1 MSAPH
6 VLAEVKDGIGWMTL
20 NRPESLNAL
29 SMEMRDLLIEHSA
42 KFEKDPAVRCVVIRG
57 AGTHFMAGGDI
68 RGFHKSL
75 TEDKEAHL
83 AGFEMRVVKAH
94 QAIYQIRR
102 MNKPVLA
109 SVQGAA
115 AGFGLSLILN
125 CDLAIASDDSFF
137 TLAFLHI
144 GLSADGGAT
153 YFLPRVVGERKA
165 LEIALLGERFS
176 AQEAKDNNILNWV
189 VPKDQLAAET
199 EKMARKLA
207 DGPTYALGVAKKLI
221 RNSFDNSWDEHS
233 TARPRAWPPA
243 PRPRTILRGSA
254 PSSKS
259 GRRSSRGGSPHS
271 LGWQR
276 NLDQTEMSDHWAEV
290 VVVVQQRHLILDA
303 PGSDQQVDR
312 GPHRDAAP
320 S

>member
-6 VLAEVKDGIGWMTL
+6 VLAEVKDGIGWLTL
-20 NRPESLNAL
+20 NRPDSLNAL
-29 SMEMRDLLIEHSA
+29 SMEMRDLLVAHSA
-42 KFEKDPAVRCVVIRG
+42 AFEKDPKVRCVVIRG

-75 TEDKEAHL
+75 TTEREAHL

-94 QAIYQIRR
+94 QAVYQIRR

-137 TLAFLHI
+137 TLAYRHI

-176 AQEAKDNNILNWV
+176 AQEAKANNILNWV
-189 VPKDQLAAET
+189 VPKDQLVAET

-233 TARPRAWPPA
+233 HREAEGLAA
-243 PRPRTILRGSA
+243 CA
-254 PSSKS
+254 A
-259 GRRSSRGGSPHS
+259 
-271 LGWQR
+271 
-276 NLDQTEMSDHWAEV
+276 TEDHFEGLNAFLEK
-290 VVVVQQRHLILDA
+290 RKA
-303 PGSDQQVDR
+303 NFKGK
-312 GPHRDAAP
+312 
-320 S
+320 

>member
-6 VLAEVKDGIGWMTL
+6 VLAEVKDGIGWLTL
-20 NRPESLNAL
+20 NRPDSLNAL
-29 SMEMRDLLIEHSA
+29 SMEMRDLLVEHSA
-42 KFEKDPAVRCVVIRG
+42 AFEKDPKVRCVVIRG

-75 TEDKEAHL
+75 TTEREAHL

-137 TLAFLHI
+137 TLAYRHI

-165 LEIALLGERFS
+165 LEIALLGERFT
-176 AQEAKDNNILNWV
+176 AQEAKANNILNWV
-189 VPKDQLAAET
+189 VPKDQLVAET
-199 EKMARKLA
+199 EKLARRLA

-233 TARPRAWPPA
+233 HREAEGLAA
-243 PRPRTILRGSA
+243 CA
-254 PSSKS
+254 A
-259 GRRSSRGGSPHS
+259 
-271 LGWQR
+271 
-276 NLDQTEMSDHWAEV
+276 TEDHFEGLNAFLEK
-290 VVVVQQRHLILDA
+290 RKA
-303 PGSDQQVDR
+303 NFKGK
-312 GPHRDAAP
+312 
-320 S
+320 

>member
-6 VLAEVKDGIGWMTL
+6 VLAEVKDGIGWLTL
-20 NRPESLNAL
+20 NRPDSLNAL
-29 SMEMRDLLIEHSA
+29 SMEMRDLLVEHSA
-42 KFEKDPAVRCVVIRG
+42 SFEKDPKVRCVVIRG

-75 TEDKEAHL
+75 TTEREAHL

-94 QAIYQIRR
+94 QAVYQIRR

-137 TLAFLHI
+137 TLAYRHI

-165 LEIALLGERFS
+165 LEIALLGERFT
-176 AQEAKDNNILNWV
+176 AQEAKANNILNWV
-189 VPKDQLAAET
+189 VPKDQLVAET
-199 EKMARKLA
+199 EKLARRLA

-233 TARPRAWPPA
+233 HREAEGLAACAATEDHFEGLNAFLEKRKANF
-243 PRPRTILRGSA
+243 
-254 PSSKS
+254 K
-259 GRRSSRGGSPHS
+259 GR
-271 LGWQR
+271 
-276 NLDQTEMSDHWAEV
+276 
-290 VVVVQQRHLILDA
+290 
-303 PGSDQQVDR
+303 
-312 GPHRDAAP
+312 
-320 S
+320 

>member
-6 VLAEVKDGIGWMTL
+6 VLAEVKDGIGWLTL
-20 NRPESLNAL
+20 NRPDSLNAL
-29 SMEMRDLLIEHSA
+29 SMEMRDLLVEHSA
-42 KFEKDPAVRCVVIRG
+42 AFEKDPKVRCVVIRG

-75 TEDKEAHL
+75 TTEREAHL

-94 QAIYQIRR
+94 QAVYQIRR

-137 TLAFLHI
+137 TLAYRHI

-165 LEIALLGERFS
+165 LEIALLGERFT
-176 AQEAKDNNILNWV
+176 AQEAKANNILNWV
-189 VPKDQLAAET
+189 VPKDQLVAET
-199 EKMARKLA
+199 EKLARKLA

-233 TARPRAWPPA
+233 HREAEGLAA
-243 PRPRTILRGSA
+243 CA
-254 PSSKS
+254 A
-259 GRRSSRGGSPHS
+259 
-271 LGWQR
+271 
-276 NLDQTEMSDHWAEV
+276 TEDHFEGLNAVLEK
-290 VVVVQQRHLILDA
+290 RKA
-303 PGSDQQVDR
+303 NFKGK
-312 GPHRDAAP
+312 
-320 S
+320 

>member
-6 VLAEVKDGIGWMTL
+6 VLAEVKDGIGWLTL
-20 NRPESLNAL
+20 NRPDALNAL
-29 SMEMRDLLIEHSA
+29 SMEMRELLIEHTA
-42 KFEKDPAVRCVVIRG
+42 AFEQDPKVRCVVIRG

-68 RGFHKSL
+68 KGFHRSL
-75 TEDKEAHL
+75 SSGDRAAHL
-83 AGFEMRVVKAH
+83 AGFEMRVVKVH

-125 CDLAIASDDSFF
+125 CDLAMASDDAFF
-137 TLAFLHI
+137 TLAYRHI

-165 LEIALLGERFS
+165 LEIALLGERFT
-176 AQEAKDNNILNWV
+176 AHDAKDNGILNWI

-207 DGPTYALGVAKKLI
+207 DGPTFALGVAKKLI
-221 RNSFDNSWDEHS
+221 RTSFDNSWDEHS
-233 TARPRAWPPA
+233 HREAEGLAACAATEDHFEGLNAFLEKRKAMF
-243 PRPRTILRGSA
+243 
-254 PSSKS
+254 K
-259 GRRSSRGGSPHS
+259 GR
-271 LGWQR
+271 
-276 NLDQTEMSDHWAEV
+276 
-290 VVVVQQRHLILDA
+290 
-303 PGSDQQVDR
+303 
-312 GPHRDAAP
+312 
-320 S
+320 

>member
-1 MSAPH
+1 MGFQSWLEETMSAPH
-6 VLAEVKDGIGWMTL
+6 VLAEVEDGIGWITL

-75 TEDKEAHL
+75 TEEKEAHL

-125 CDLAIASDDSFF
+125 CDLAIASDDAFF
-137 TLAFLHI
+137 TLAYRHI

-165 LEIALLGERFS
+165 LEIALLGERFT
-176 AQEAKDNNILNWV
+176 AQEARDQNILNWV
-189 VPKDQLAAET
+189 VPKEKLAEET
-199 EKMARKLA
+199 AKMARKLA
-207 DGPTYALGVAKKLI
+207 DGPTFALGVAKRLI
-221 RNSFDNSWDEHS
+221 RTSFDNSWDEHS
-233 TARPRAWPPA
+233 HREAEGLAACAATEDHFEG
-243 PRPRTILRGSA
+243 LSA
-254 PSSKS
+254 FLEKRKASFK
-259 GRRSSRGGSPHS
+259 GR
-271 LGWQR
+271 
-276 NLDQTEMSDHWAEV
+276 
-290 VVVVQQRHLILDA
+290 
-303 PGSDQQVDR
+303 
-312 GPHRDAAP
+312 
-320 S
+320 